1 MAYETEPIS
10 MIYQFNKQA
19 GFLEGGYSDKRETCY
34 PIEEMLEGFD
44 TGYLEDRLGLTQ
56 ETCTPKD
63 ISREIIRFCDT
74 KEDTLFPLADVDRF
88 DKHLDAIVFSFG
100 SLFKLNLTEDQI
112 MRGLKAVMKANMT
125 KLSVGTDEHGKQLK
139 PDDFVSPEEELQKIL
154 DERDKKDT

>member
-1 MAYETEPIS
+1 MCEVINT
-10 MIYQFNKQA
+10 IYQFNKQA
-19 GFLEGGYSDKRETCY
+19 NLLTGYSDSKEACY
-34 PIEEMLEGFD
+34 PIEEMLEGFE
-44 TGYLEDRLGLTQ
+44 TNELVTVLGMPIASA
-56 ETCTPKD
+56 TPKNLSRRI
-63 ISREIIRFCDT
+63 ISLCDT